1 MGLVERDYFEIS
13 TAVASVKIGAGSSG
27 SSTTNFAINT
37 NNPYIL
43 IMTEVQ
49 VATDNQPL
57 FMRVTES
64 GTAQTD
70 SEYDYSYSFLKAYA
84 SFSESGFADQSYFF
98 LAQIGT
104 PAQEQQNGVITIYN
118 AFDSNEHTMIQH
130 ESSYWTSISK
140 LAGAIGSGVYTQASS
155 VDGFEIFA
163 TSGNLDKGKFV
174 LYEVT

>member
-27 SSTTNFAINT
+27 SSTHNFASNT
-37 NNPYIL
+37 NTPYIL
-43 IMTEVQ
+43 VMTDVE

-57 FMRVTES
+57 NFRVTES
-64 GTAQTD
+64 GTSQTD
-70 SEYDYSYSFLKAYA
+70 SEYDISYSFLKAYA
-84 SFSESGFADQSYFF
+84 TFSESGTANAAQFF

-104 PAQEQQNGVITIYN
+104 PAQEQQNGVLTIYN
-118 AFDSNEHTMIQH
+118 AFDSNEHTMFQH

>member
-13 TAVASVKIGAGSSG
+13 SAVASVKIGAGSSG
-27 SSTTNFAINT
+27 SSTHNFAINT

-43 IMTEVQ
+43 IMTDVQ
-49 VATDNQPL
+49 VVTDNQPL
-57 FMRVTES
+57 NFRVTES
-64 GTAQTD
+64 GTSQD
-70 SEYDYSYSFLKAYA
+70 DGEYDKSYSFLKSYA
-84 SFSESGFADQSYFF
+84 SFSETGTTNADHWF
-98 LAQIGT
+98 LGQIGT
-104 PAQEQQNGVITIYN
+104 PAQEQVNGVITIYN
-118 AFDSNEHTMIQH
+118 AFDSNEHTMFQH
-130 ESSYWTSISK
+130 ESSYWTSLSK

>member
-1 MGLVERDYFEIS
+1 MGLVERDFFEIS
-13 TAVASVKIGAGSSG
+13 SAVSSVKIGAGSSG

-43 IMTEVQ
+43 IMTDVEI
-49 VATDNQPL
+49 ATDNQPL
-57 FMRVTES
+57 NMRVTES
-64 GTAQTD
+64 GTSQTD
-70 SEYDYSYSFLKAYA
+70 SEYDISYSFLKAYA
-84 SFSESGFADQSYFF
+84 SFSESGTPNAAQWF
-98 LAQIGT
+98 LAQLGT
-104 PAQEQQNGVITIYN
+104 PTQEQQNGVITIYN
-118 AFDSNEHTMIQH
+118 AFDSNEHTMFQH

-163 TSGNLDKGKFV
+163 GSGNIDAGKFV

>member
-1 MGLVERDYFEIS
+1 MGLVERDFFEIS
-13 TAVASVKIGAGSSG
+13 SAVSSVKIGAGSSG

-43 IMTEVQ
+43 IMTDVEI
-49 VATDNQPL
+49 ATDNQPL
-57 FMRVTES
+57 NMRVTES
-64 GTAQTD
+64 GTSQTD
-70 SEYDYSYSFLKAYA
+70 SEYDISYSFLKAYA
-84 SFSESGFADQSYFF
+84 SFSESGTANEAQWF
-98 LAQIGT
+98 LAQLGT
-104 PAQEQQNGVITIYN
+104 PTQEQQNGVITIYN
-118 AFDSNEHTMIQH
+118 AFDSNEHTMFQH

-163 TSGNLDKGKFV
+163 GSGNIDAGKFV